1 MEDKK
6 NNNTTKKQDE
16 LKLND
21 IIDTLMLLEKRVLD
35 LTQEIN
41 NNEIILRVNNLLLS
55 KFILQLSNTRKE
67 LGLPKRQT
75 FFRFEILDDEY
86 RYLCDKYGKDETEKA
101 LYRLDRLLIKNK
113 QNCPNNIK
121 RYIENRL
128 RKRKTVNR
136 YDEEHE

>member
-128 RKRKTVNR
+128 RKRKTINR